1 MLRSTPGLFWL
12 ALLLIVAP
20 LLHVGWVLSSGE
32 QDSDSLLFA
41 LLPERV
47 YDVEV
52 AMRLQDA
59 AADGVMRT
67 YLPVGSER
75 QDVLAE
81 QVLYGPGPTLL
92 ENDASG
98 RLATWRGDAFAN
110 ASAEMAVRYAFQV
123 RVRGLKVDL
132 DDLPPVAGRVRRA
145 HLPFLEPTADVQS
158 DSPEILDALQQ
169 IGAAPDSIALLTRIQ
184 LIFDEISSFRPAPFK
199 GTTDAL
205 TTLRLREASCNGRSR
220 SMVAMLRNIGVPA
233 RLVGGLILTN
243 GTKKTSHQWL
253 EAHLGGV
260 WVPFDA
266 LNGHFGSLPANYLRM
281 YTGDQ
286 PMFRHSSGLPF
297 DYSYAIASRLSLPQ
311 EGLSA
316 HQVWRAFDQAGIP
329 VSLLRFL
336 LLMPIGAVIVALL
349 RNVVGMQ
356 TFGLFLPA
364 LLAVSMRET
373 GFAIGAGAFVLVIG
387 LVALLHPLLE
397 RWRLMYTPRL
407 VILLIAVVALF
418 LGISALGVHLGQTQ
432 FAYITLFPIVIV
444 AITAERLARK
454 WEEWGAKLALWTAL
468 QTLVVVGIAYIA
480 MGSLLLEAM
489 LLAFPTLYLVLVGT
503 MLFMGRWTGVRVS
516 EWFRFRRVEG
526 QALGMNARNVMGV
539 FRGNSSQAIAI
550 ANDKIATKTMLAAA
564 GVPVSPQRG
573 VFPSVLSLEGLRTAL
588 DRPVALKPAAGRGG
602 GGILLIQPDPDD
614 SGFVNIHGKP
624 VAWSEIIQHATEIIH
639 GRFSFGDE
647 DVLLVE
653 DLLVPHPEIAALH
666 GKGIADFR
674 FIFERHNLLMA
685 MLRLPTAASDG
696 KANLHAGGVGASV
709 DLATGRLGVVVGK
722 QGVSD
727 RHPDGQQVKDVAVP
741 EWEALLAVARQAAA
755 ISPLGFVGVDL
766 VLDANLGPVVLEWN
780 ARPGLEIQN
789 VHAQPLQLDATEA
802 IRPPRPWGIVAV
814 FMLLFSV
821 LMYTDAVLFQQWAAA
836 ADVQWQVSDA
846 AGSAGFWQ
854 WQTAEDSLRVEE
866 QGEPS
871 AMLTVVRAAEQRK
884 DWRQAAVGWEQLV
897 NAEPNLVHWSGLA
910 RARMRTKSWS
920 DALEAYDAVLALDSM
935 RHSAWVNSG
944 IALSHLQRPS
954 SSAKRYQRAQAIE
967 PTKMSAWINE
977 GIAWVR
983 AEEFEKA
990 LAPLR
995 HVVERSAGEDRAKAL
1010 IYLGQAWLGLG
1021 DREQAE
1027 ESFREAIT
1035 LKPDSE
1041 LARVGLASLQ
1051 KDPEEGLRLVD
1062 QVLRLHPSSS
1072 LAYAV
1077 QARFHVAVGAMAKAE
1092 SAWQRALDLDPEN
1105 EELLRELADFYLSQG
1120 RSEEASALLNSGE
1133 GDEQLEDGPSEWFIR
1148 GKLAS
1153 DQGRDAEAVG
1163 HYERALALS
1172 AGEMAAAWLNQGV
1185 VYRRMGQT
1193 RNALASYRSAALARE
1208 PYPEA
1213 WYNMALAFVELAQL
1227 DSAVW
1232 AYRQCITQDPNMVN
1246 AHYNLGVLYSEQG
1259 NADQAIAAWH
1269 SAVRTDPGMR
1279 KAWFNLGVN
1288 LRRAGRPEE
1297 AVAAYD
1303 SLLVRYP
1310 KDERA
1315 WFNRGIALKDL
1326 GDVEGALASYRA
1338 ALEADPNY
1346 VSAWMN
1352 FGSTQA
1358 DLGDYAAAASAF
1370 REAAERDPGSPEAR
1384 FNLGLQ
1390 LKRLGET
1397 DEAVF
1402 AFEQSAQLDVTYDRP
1417 RNMLLELYAEAGDE
1431 RNRLRIENDGLPL
1444 DSVLSWGGD
1453 SIYEYGRALH
1463 RADWQQRAVGK
1474 YDLAMAEG
1482 KIGPWPQ
1489 YWKAKAMEEMGD
1501 NSLAIDGYLNLL
1513 ANVPDFKFGL
1523 YRCAM
1528 LLGEV
1533 GQQAEAQEMW
1543 RELENLHPEFAQ
1555 EKWED
1560 KP

>member
-1 MLRSTPGLFWL
+1 MV
-12 ALLLIVAP
+12 LIVAP
-20 LLHVGWVLSSGE
+20 LVHVTWVLSSGDDE
-32 QDSDSLLFA
+32 SDSLLFA

-59 AADGVMRT
+59 DADGVIRT
-67 YLPVGSER
+67 FLPVGSER
-75 QDVLAE
+75 QDVLEE

-92 ENDASG
+92 ENDESG
-98 RLATWRGDAFAN
+98 RLATWRGDAFPN
-110 ASAEMAVRYAFQV
+110 AAAEMAVRYSFRV
-123 RVRGLKVDL
+123 RVRGVSVDL
-132 DDLPPVAGRVRRA
+132 ADLPSVTNRVRRA
-145 HLPFLEPTADVQS
+145 HKKYLQPTADIQS
-158 DSPEILDALQQ
+158 DSPEILQALQA
-169 IGAAPDSIALLTRIQ
+169 IGAGADSLGLKVRIQ
-184 LIFDEISSFRPAPFK
+184 RIFDLVSGFRPAPFK

-220 SMVAMLRNIGVPA
+220 LMVAMLRNIGVPA

-266 LNGHFGSLPANYLRM
+266 LNGHFGALPANYLRM
-281 YTGDQ
+281 YTGDE

-297 DYSYAIASRLSLPQ
+297 EYSYAITSRLSLPQ

-349 RNVVGMQ
+349 RNVVGVQ

-373 GFAIGAGAFVLVIG
+373 GFVIGTGAFVLVIG

-418 LGISALGVHLGQTQ
+418 LGISALGVYLGQTQ

-454 WEEWGAKLALWTAL
+454 WDEWGGKLALWTAA
-468 QTLVVVGIAYIA
+468 QTLLVVGIAYIA

-489 LLAFPTLYLVLVGT
+489 LLAFPALYLVLVGA
-503 MLFMGRWTGVRVS
+503 MLLLGRWTGVRVS
-516 EWFRFRRVEG
+516 EWFRFKRVKG
-526 QALGMNARNVMGV
+526 QALGMNARNVLGV
-539 FRGNSSQAIAI
+539 FRGNSSRAIAI
-550 ANDKIATKTMLAAA
+550 ANDKIATKTMLVAA

-573 VFPSVLSLEGLRTAL
+573 VFPSVMSLEGLRAVL

-602 GGILLIQPDPDD
+602 GGILLIQPAADG

-653 DLLVPHPEIAALH
+653 DLLVPHPGIVALH

-674 FIFERHNLLMA
+674 FIFERDNLLMA

-696 KANLHAGGVGASV
+696 KANLHAGGVGAPV
-709 DLATGRLGVVVGK
+709 DLATGRLGEVVGK
-722 QGVSD
+722 SGVSPL
-727 RHPDGQQVKDVAVP
+727 HPDGMRVAGVVVP

-789 VHAQPLQLDATEA
+789 VHAEPLQLQSTEA
-802 IRPPRPWGIVAV
+802 IRPPRPWGILAA
-814 FMLLFSV
+814 FLLLFGA
-821 LMYTDAVLFQQWAAA
+821 LMYTDAVLFQRWAAA
-836 ADVQWQVSDA
+836 SDVQWKVSDVEE
-846 AGSAGFWQ
+846 SAGFWQ
-854 WQTAEDSLRVEE
+854 WQASEDSL
-866 QGEPS
+866 QGEETIEAP
-871 AMLTVVRAAEQRK
+871 AMLTVVRAAERRK
-884 DWRQAAVGWEQLV
+884 DWQQAVAGWEQLV
-897 NAEPNLVHWSGLA
+897 QAEPGLVHLSGLA
-910 RARMRTKSWS
+910 KAHMRTKQWGK
-920 DALEAYDAVLALDSM
+920 ALAAYDQVLAIDSM

-944 IALSHLQRPS
+944 IALSHLQRPA
-954 SSAKRYQRAQAIE
+954 SAARRYKRAQALE
-967 PTKMSAWINE
+967 PNAMSAWINE

-990 LAPLR
+990 LEPLR
-995 HVVERSAGEDRAKAL
+995 HVIERTAGDDRAKAL
-1010 IYLGQAWLGLG
+1010 IYLGQAYQGMRKWSL
-1021 DREQAE
+1021 AE
-1027 ESFREAIT
+1027 ESFRQAIS

-1041 LARVGLASLQ
+1041 LARVGLASMQ
-1051 KDPEEGLRLVD
+1051 DDPEEGLRLID

-1072 LAYAV
+1072 LAHAT
-1077 QARFHVAVGAMAKAE
+1077 QARFLIQTGAMAKAE
-1092 SAWQRALDLDPEN
+1092 AAWERALDLDPEN
-1105 EELLRELADFYLSQG
+1105 EDLLRALANFYLDTG
-1120 RSEEASALLNSGE
+1120 RAVEAAALLSA
-1133 GDEQLEDGPSEWFIR
+1133 GDEETSSSDGPSEWFIR
-1148 GKLAS
+1148 GKLAA
-1153 DQGRDAEAVG
+1153 DQGRDAEALD
-1163 HYERALALS
+1163 HYGRALALS

-1185 VYRRMGQT
+1185 VYRRMGET
-1193 RNALASYRSAALARE
+1193 RNALSAYRSATEART

-1213 WYNMALAFVELAQL
+1213 WYNMALAFVELGHA

-1232 AYRQCITQDPNMVN
+1232 AYRVCIEQEPEMVN
-1246 AHYNLGVLYSEQG
+1246 AHYNLGVLFSEQG
-1259 NADQAIAAWH
+1259 ETQEAIASWRA
-1269 SAVRTDPGMR
+1269 AVQADPEMR

-1288 LRRAGRPEE
+1288 LRRAGLPEE

-1303 SLLVRYP
+1303 SLLARHP

-1326 GDVEGALASYRA
+1326 GNVQAARESYQA

-1352 FGSTQA
+1352 LGSTEA
-1358 DLGDYAAAASAF
+1358 DMGNYAAAAAAF
-1370 REAAERDPGSPEAR
+1370 QEAVERDPSSPEAR

-1390 LKRLGET
+1390 LKRLGEA
-1397 DEAVF
+1397 DEAVL
-1402 AFEQSAQLDVTYDRP
+1402 AFEQSAQLNPAYERP
-1417 RNMLLELYAEAGDE
+1417 RKMLLDLYADAGDE
-1431 RNRLRIENDGLPL
+1431 RNRLRVENDGLSP
-1444 DSVLSWGGD
+1444 DSVLAWGGD
-1453 SIYEYGRALH
+1453 SIYEYGRTLH
-1463 RADWQQRAVGK
+1463 RADWQRRAMEK
-1474 YDLAMAEG
+1474 YDLAIAEG
-1482 KIGPWPQ
+1482 KRGPWPF
-1489 YWKAKAMEEMGD
+1489 YWRAKASEELGED
-1501 NSLAIDGYLNLL
+1501 AVAIAGYLDLL
-1513 ANVPDFKFGL
+1513 EDVPDFKFGL
-1523 YRCAM
+1523 YRGAM
-1528 LLGEV
+1528 LLNANGRTE
-1533 GQQAEAQEMW
+1533 EAREMW